1 MKTAALNELEQSL
14 REQLRLSESAL
25 QDLYDDLHAVD
36 NELVV
41 LKEKQSRYDKIESVC
56 AALEEL
62 EQEDLAHLFWGDD
75 NTEEAKARLDHA
87 RWQIGQYHEEIVE
100 VETRREKIQAEID
113 EQDTQLDYLHYDLQ
127 DIIEREEAANDEWV
141 LERDEI
147 ETNGRIQV
155 MPWSRGYEEDK
166 RFRLSLGS
174 SIAAALL
181 FIFLLGLV
189 VIPME
194 LAEEEAELPE
204 RMARLVEQRKLPPC
218 LLYTS
223 PSPRDA

>member
-174 SIAAALL
+174 SI
-181 FIFLLGLV
+181 
-189 VIPME
+189 
-194 LAEEEAELPE
+194 
-204 RMARLVEQRKLPPC
+204 C

-223 PSPRDA
+223 PSPRDS